1 MVHKTEGKMEKQKD
15 GTVQVLIC
23 DDDPADRK
31 LLRNVLSKIRDRKFK
46 IDEAGSREEI
56 ERALKKEGIDLI
68 LLDLAMPEKS
78 GKVWLSE
85 IVEKEIAPVIIIT
98 GHGELEDSFEAM
110 RFGAYAYI
118 SKNWLLDMGV
128 AIPTIRRTVN
138 YALDQWALENDLD
151 EQMKRIRGITKVL
164 ICDDDPA
171 DRKLLKTYLGQLKG
185 MQFEISEA
193 GSEKEIGK
201 ALEKGDYK
209 IIFMDHS
216 MPGKSGM
223 EWVEE
228 IVAADIAPVVMVTSH
243 GSEELAVEAMKK
255 GAVDYIS
262 KDMLSAKSLF
272 KSISEII

>member
-1 MVHKTEGKMEKQKD
+1 MVHKTEEKMEKQKD
-15 GTVQVLIC
+15 GIVKVLIC

-56 ERALKKEGIDLI
+56 EKALKKGGIDLI

-85 IVEKEIAPVIIIT
+85 IVKEEIAPVIIIT

-185 MQFEISEA
+185 MQFEIAEA
-193 GSEKEIGK
+193 GNEKEIGA
-201 ALEKGDYK
+201 ALEKDGYN

-255 GAVDYIS
+255 GAADYIS